1 MIKEALK
8 YIVGMSKPEIVEV
21 NGNYYSDRDLERI
34 SYIPR
39 ADAIIMSTLTSLVDY
54 IRSNTDVMAAKM
66 IVHVESPTSVKMY
79 SMLDY
84 ERKRECMVSVKAEI
98 PKFDFDKFQ
107 DHEKFLIGMQSKFI
121 DTEDKALLLKFAG
134 TVETGTVA
142 QYGDDGVTQK
152 ATVKT
157 GIASKSDAIV
167 PAVVNLK
174 PFRTFL
180 EVEQPSS
187 DFIFRMKED
196 RYTEGVQCAIF
207 EADGGA
213 WKAEA
218 MANVKAY
225 LQEQLNDLDQFT
237 VIS

>member
-1 MIKEALK
+1 
-8 YIVGMSKPEIVEV
+8 
-21 NGNYYSDRDLERI
+21 
-34 SYIPR
+34 
-39 ADAIIMSTLTSLVDY
+39 
-54 IRSNTDVMAAKM
+54 MA
-66 IVHVESPTSVKMY
+66 V
-79 SMLDY
+79 
-84 ERKRECMVSVKAEI
+84 VKAEL
-98 PKFDFDKFQ
+98 PDFDFNKFM
-107 DHEKFLIGMQSKFI
+107 DHEKFLINMQSKFI

-167 PAVVNLK
+167 PAAVNLK

-180 EVEQPSS
+180 EVEQPAS
-187 DFIFRMKED
+187 DFVFRMKEEK
-196 RYTEGVQCAIF
+196 YAEGVMCAIF

-218 MANVKAY
+218 TANVKAY
-225 LQEQLNDLDQFT
+225 LQEQLKDLCEFT

>member
-8 YIVGMSKPEIVEV
+8 YIVEMSKPEIVEV
-21 NGNYYSDRDLERI
+21 DGESYSDRNLKRI
-34 SYIPR
+34 SYVPR
-39 ADAIIMSTLTSLVDY
+39 ADAICMSTLTSLVDY
-54 IRSNTDVMAAKM
+54 IRSKTDAMAEKM
-66 IVHVESPTSVKMY
+66 IIHVESPTSVKLY

-84 ERKRECMVSVKAEI
+84 ERNRECMAVVKAEL
-98 PKFDFDKFQ
+98 PDFDFNKFM
-107 DHEKFLIGMQSKFI
+107 DHEKFLINMQSKFI
-121 DTEDKALLLKFAG
+121 YTEDKALLLKFAG

-167 PAVVNLK
+167 PSIVNLK

-180 EVEQPSS
+180 EVEQPQSA
-187 DFIFRMKED
+187 FIFRMKED
-196 RYTEGVQCAIF
+196 RYTEGIQCAIF
-207 EADGGA
+207 EADGGE
-213 WKAEA
+213 WKSEA
-218 MANVKAY
+218 MENVKFY
-225 LQEQLNDLDQFT
+225 LQEQLKELDQFT